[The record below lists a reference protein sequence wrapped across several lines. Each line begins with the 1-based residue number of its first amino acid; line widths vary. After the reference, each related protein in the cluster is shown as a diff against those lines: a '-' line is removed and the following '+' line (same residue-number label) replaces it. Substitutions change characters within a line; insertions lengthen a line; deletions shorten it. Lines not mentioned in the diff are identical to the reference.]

1 MRSLRSIG
9 SLRRGVFYGWWI
21 VVGGF
26 LIQVLISGLVQRTF
40 SLYFVLLQGEFG
52 WSRAL
57 LSVPFSFAQAESGGL
72 LGPLQGWLLDKFG
85 PRAVMRVGVVI
96 LGASLIAMSQVH
108 SMGVLFTTVL
118 LVGMGLGLVGYLT
131 LTTIVAN
138 WFERR
143 RNTAIALTQS
153 GMGVGGLFLPVVAL
167 ALAAFGWR
175 SVAFSSGIFVLVLGL
190 PIAQLMRH
198 KPEAYGLLPDGDAPP
213 DASGEE
219 ANTEGPEQGDGRGVA
234 PSPRI
239 AFTARQALRTP
250 TFWLLAMGHGM
261 AVFVGNGLSLHL
273 IAHIV
278 ARLGISLGAAA
289 GVITLIPVV
298 SIGAQVIGGYVGDRV
313 NKRILAALCMVGI
326 AVSLVLFAFGEGL
339 GMLLGAAMVNGVA
352 QGVRGP
358 LMPSIRA
365 DYFGRGSFGTIMGFT
380 TLLVMFGT
388 LTGPVLVG
396 VIADWQGDYRGAFL
410 VLAAVALAGSFFF
423 VAARRPKPPQ
433 PSSA

>member
-1 MRSLRSIG
+1 MVSLSPDPLPLTPLPG
-9 SLRRGVFYGWWI
+9 
-21 VVGGF
+21 
-26 LIQVLISGLVQRTF
+26 T
-40 SLYFVLLQGEFG
+40 LL
-52 WSRAL
+52 
-57 LSVPFSFAQAESGGL
+57 
-72 LGPLQGWLLDKFG
+72 
-85 PRAVMRVGVVI
+85 
-96 LGASLIAMSQVH
+96 
-108 SMGVLFTTVL
+108 L

-153 GMGVGGLFLPVVAL
+153 GGGIGGLLLPVVAL

-198 KPEAYGLLPDGDAPP
+198 KPEAHGLLPDGDAPP

-289 GVITLIPVV
+289 GVITLIPVAT
-298 SIGAQVIGGYVGDRV
+298 IGAQVIGGYVGDRV

-339 GMLLGAAMVNGVA
+339 GNATRCGGGERDCAGCSRTPYAIHSRGLFRTRLLRYHHGFYNAARD
-352 QGVRGP
+352 VRNAD
-358 LMPSIRA
+358 RA
-365 DYFGRGSFGTIMGFT
+365 CACGC
-380 TLLVMFGT
+380 
-388 LTGPVLVG
+388 
-396 VIADWQGDYRGAFL
+396 YRG
-410 VLAAVALAGSFFF
+410 LA
-423 VAARRPKPPQ
+423 R
-433 PSSA
+433 

>member
-1 MRSLRSIG
+1 M
-9 SLRRGVFYGWWI
+9 RRGVFYGWWI

-26 LIQVLISGLVQRTF
+26 LIQMLISGLVQRTF

-96 LGASLIAMSQVH
+96 LAGSLIAMSQAH
-108 SMGVLFTTVL
+108 SIGVLFTTVL

-153 GMGVGGLFLPVVAL
+153 GGGIGGLLLPVVAL

-198 KPEAYGLLPDGDAPP
+198 KPEAHGLLPDGDAPP

-289 GVITLIPVV
+289 GVITLIPVAT
-298 SIGAQVIGGYVGDRV
+298 IGAQVIGGYVGDRV

-339 GMLLGAAMVNGVA
+339 GMLLAAAVVNGIA

-410 VLAAVALAGSFFF
+410 VLAAVALAGSLFF
-423 VAARRPKPPQ
+423 VAARRPKLPQ
-433 PSSA
+433 PSGA